1 VLIPFRKR
9 QAKELESMWPDIS
22 EIPLFPDS
30 DFISKFGINSLI
42 LHEKNTL
49 TNRPLQ
55 EIISLSHGCQTF
67 HPNVY
72 SISAYHEPLGR
83 LQQ

>member
-1 VLIPFRKR
+1 MTPFGRR
-9 QAKELESMWPDIS
+9 PAKEPESMWPDIS

-30 DFISKFGINSLI
+30 EFNSNFGINSLI
-42 LHEKNTL
+42 FHEKNTL